1 MTKKKMQV
9 KKETLNPKLLS
20 AVDSDEVSSVQQL
33 VTAGADIN
41 CVRGGK
47 TPVMWAI
54 SHNNNKV
61 ANWLLSAHNIN
72 INNNVHRTDGTTL
85 HMACEKSTS
94 EEIVSTV
101 ARLSENVNVK
111 HKGVTPL
118 QVAVEEGNGAAVLG
132 LLPVIGVD
140 WEVKDDQGHSLL
152 DIARYNTLCVC

>member
-1 MTKKKMQV
+1 MQV
-9 KKETLNPKLLS
+9 KKESLNVKLYS
-20 AVDSDEVSSVQQL
+20 AALRDDLSSVQQL

-41 CVRGGK
+41 WVERDS
-47 TPVMWAI
+47 TPVMRAI
-54 SHNNNKV
+54 LRNNNKV

-72 INNNVHRTDGTTL
+72 INNHVSESFGTTL
-85 HMACEKSTS
+85 HIACSQSTS

-111 HKGVTPL
+111 HNGVTPL
-118 QVAVEEGNGAAVLG
+118 QKAVEKGNVAAVLG